1 MKNIVNMS
9 QKRVATSSRTVTAM
23 APILLFIY
31 LSQLSCLVASRP
43 LVGALSFAGK
53 VPQSM
58 RERLHSELFR
68 GGGDSE
74 YDEDDDEEEDM
85 SGISRQDDGDTSF
98 VTNDLSRQVLSL
110 SKKVIDIFGKLV
122 IKVGRAGAR
131 AFEAGLSDDEVNGNG
146 TFMTKITRTL
156 CRMWDAAIYPSDAD
170 GEGAVV
176 DSVTKKSKKKGTKAP
191 VKSDSEIAD
200 FGTYLAK
207 HYGVSSRRNEED
219 TAGPALMMGGSLTDA
234 MCTARSQARLL
245 VMFIPASAKPSKQ
258 KYDQAAIAS
267 LRSSQAARVV
277 GKRPNKIAEKGTGSF
292 LLWGAKSGSPEAI
305 TALKRL
311 KIKRQGGKSSPT
323 LLVAYPAQVG
333 YVF

>member
-1 MKNIVNMS
+1 MV
-9 QKRVATSSRTVTAM
+9 
-23 APILLFIY
+23 PIFLFIY
-31 LSQLSCLVASRP
+31 LSQLPCLVASRP
-43 LVGALSFAGK
+43 SVGALSFAGK

-58 RERLHSELFR
+58 RERVHGEMFR

-74 YDEDDDEEEDM
+74 YDEYDDEEEDM
-85 SGISRQDDGDTSF
+85 SGISIQDDGKSSS
-98 VTNDLSRQVLSL
+98 VTNDLSRQVLGL
-110 SKKVIDIFGKLV
+110 STKVIDI
-122 IKVGRAGAR
+122 
-131 AFEAGLSDDEVNGNG
+131 
-146 TFMTKITRTL
+146 MTKITQAL
-156 CRMWDAAIYPSDAD
+156 CRMWDAVIHPGDDVEDA
-170 GEGAVV
+170 AVN
-176 DSVTKKSKKKGTKAP
+176 SVTKKSKKIGTKAP
-191 VKSDSEIAD
+191 VKSDSGIVD
-200 FGTYLAK
+200 FGIYLAK
-207 HYGVSSRRNEED
+207 TYGVSSRTNEED
-219 TAGPALMMGGSLTDA
+219 TAGPALMMGGPLTDA
-234 MCTARSQARLL
+234 IRTARSQARLL
-245 VMFIPASAKPSKQ
+245 VMFIPASTKSSKQ